1 MINRQLY
8 KIAGTLFIAFL
19 LLAAFVTPALAMGVK
34 TDDEVV
40 VSSDVDD
47 DLYAAAR
54 HFTLSA
60 TVHGDLIVFA
70 QKVTIQPGGVVE
82 GDLMGAGQDIIIQG
96 EVKGD
101 VRIAGGVILVS
112 STGKVDED
120 LIAAGYSLELE
131 SGSQVGMPD
140 SQKDGNVAFAGS
152 QASFSGSVAGDIDM
166 IGEGLELNGTV
177 AGNLKIY
184 VGQEKADRLPF
195 GTLPGLSDAQTIPGG
210 LTFGSQAKIGG
221 SLEYTSPEEASIPSA
236 VITREKVTFHLQ
248 EFYWERVQTTRRAST
263 LNRVED
269 WGMNQ
274 FRWFL
279 SLLLV
284 GLLLAWAAPEL
295 TRRSAEHLQAK
306 PLHSL
311 GWGFVSIFALVFGV
325 LSLIVFMGI
334 LGVILGIL
342 HLTGLLALDIIL
354 GFMALFGLVMV
365 YVTAAV
371 LVSKVVVSYL
381 GGQLILG
388 RIKPEWAKS
397 RIWPLLL
404 GLVIFAILTAI
415 PLHIGQF
422 FNVVIILLGL
432 GALWLAGS
440 DWIRRKSSKQEEVS

>member
-1 MINRQLY
+1 MKNRQFY
-8 KIAGTLFIAFL
+8 KIAGTLFITFL
-19 LLAAFVTPALAMGVK
+19 LLMAFVTPALAVGVK
-34 TDDEVV
+34 TDDVVV

-70 QKVTIQPGGVVE
+70 QTVTIQPGGVVE
-82 GDLMGAGQDIIIQG
+82 GDFMGAGQDIIIQG

-131 SGSQVGMPD
+131 PGSQVGMPD
-140 SQKDGNVAFAGS
+140 SQRKGNVAFAGS

-177 AGNLKIY
+177 DGNLKIY

-221 SLEYTSPEEASIPSA
+221 SLEYTSPEEAGIPAA
-236 VITREKVTFHLQ
+236 VITREQVTFHQQ
-248 EFYWERVQTTRRAST
+248 EFYWERVQTTRRVST
-263 LNRVED
+263 LSRVED

-274 FRWFL
+274 FRWFV

-284 GLLLAWAAPEL
+284 GLLLAWIAPEL

-311 GWGFVSIFALVFGV
+311 GWGFVSLFALIFGV
-325 LSLIVFMGI
+325 LSLVVLIGM
-334 LGVILGIL
+334 LGAALGIL
-342 HLTGLLALDIIL
+342 QLTGLLAIEIIL
-354 GFMALFGLVMV
+354 GFMALIGMGMV
-365 YVTAAV
+365 YVVAAV

-381 GGQLILG
+381 GGQMILK

-415 PLHIGQF
+415 PLHVGQF
-422 FNVVIILLGL
+422 INVVIVLLGL
-432 GALWLAGS
+432 GALWMAGS
-440 DWIRRKSSKQEEVS
+440 EWIRRKSSKQEEVS

>member
-1 MINRQLY
+1 MKNRQLY
-8 KIAGTLFIAFL
+8 KITGTLFITFL
-19 LLAAFVTPALAMGVK
+19 LLAAFVTPALAVGVK
-34 TDDEVV
+34 TDNVMV

-54 HFTLSA
+54 YFTLSA

-70 QKVTIQPGGVVE
+70 QTVTIQPGGVVE

-131 SGSQVGMPD
+131 PGSQVGMPD
-140 SQKDGNVAFAGS
+140 SQKGGDVAFAGS
-152 QASFSGSVAGDIDM
+152 QASFSGSIAGDIDM

-177 AGNLKIY
+177 DRNLKIY

-195 GTLPGLSDAQTIPGG
+195 GTLPGLRDAQTIPGG

-221 SLEYTSPEEASIPSA
+221 SLEYTSPEEASIPAA
-236 VITREKVTFHLQ
+236 VIAREKVTFHQQ
-248 EFYWERVQTTRRAST
+248 EFNWERVQTTRRVST
-263 LNRVED
+263 LNRVAA
-269 WGMNQ
+269 WGLNQ
-274 FRWFL
+274 FRWFV
-279 SLLLV
+279 SLLLI

-295 TRRSAEHLQAK
+295 TRRSAEHLRAK

-311 GWGFVSIFALVFGV
+311 GWGFVSIFALLFGV
-325 LSLIVFMGI
+325 LSLIVMIGM

-342 HLTGLLALDIIL
+342 HLTGLLALEIIL

-371 LVSKVVVSYL
+371 LVSKIIVSYL
-381 GGQLILG
+381 GGQLIL
-388 RIKPEWAKS
+388 RSIKPEWAKN

-415 PLHIGQF
+415 PLYIGQF
-422 FNVVIILLGL
+422 INLVIILFGL
-432 GALWLAGS
+432 GALWMAGS
-440 DWIRRKSSKQEEVS
+440 EWIRRKSSKPEEVS